1 MDPVNGKPTG
11 GGEEYNRQLE
21 INVNIFYWYLHLP
34 LFGNANDPKSYGRSF
49 ISEVANDNSPLRTRE
64 NLPLKSTVLRRIGLA
79 MEESYMLLVPL
90 GWRIQ

>member
-1 MDPVNGKPTG
+1 MDPVNEKPTG

-34 LFGNANDPKSYGRSF
+34 HFGNANEPKSYGRSF
-49 ISEVANDNSPLRTRE
+49 ISEVANDNSSHRTME
-64 NLPLKSTVLRRIGLA
+64 NLPPKSTVLRRIGLA
-79 MEESYMLLVPL
+79 REESYMLLVPL